1 MICDTENNMTDYLD
15 DLLVKA
21 GLEQQRTETRRV
33 IITAQERKVI
43 SSKSP
48 ARIKVKIRSSQYD
61 SVAQFVSVSY
71 KDETCD
77 FDLETLQPTH
87 ECVEN
92 GIPKPIKQIMKHIRA
107 ALKKHQKELAAIAF
121 DAKRTPF
128 IFKRFKAEKNKLTY

>member
-21 GLEQQRTETRRV
+21 GLEQQRKETRRV

-48 ARIKVKIRSSQYD
+48 ARVKVKITPLQYD
-61 SVAQFVSVSY
+61 SVAHFVSISY
-71 KDETCD
+71 KDEACN